1 MTLFPAFG
9 LYGLLA
15 AFVYLL
21 FHYEAELPLGVC
33 LALTVSAI
41 VLGAGVASATTF
53 LLPLNFL
60 QATAAFGVMMFLMG
74 SMYSIADTV

>member
-1 MTLFPAFG
+1 MTLYPAFA

-21 FHYEAELPLGVC
+21 FHYEADLPLGVC

-41 VLGAGVASATTF
+41 VLGAGVAGVTTF
-53 LLPLNFL
+53 LLPLNFFE
-60 QATAAFGVMMFLMG
+60 ATAGFGAMMFLMG
-74 SMYSIADTV
+74 SLYSVADMV